1 MYLWYFFTVD
11 YNKAPTT
18 SHSSLISEKKNCIS
32 MFWALS
38 LEQSE
43 GKKNLMKS
51 LISIVFV
58 AY

>member
-18 SHSSLISEKKNCIS
+18 SHSSLISEKNCIS

-51 LISIVFV
+51 LISIVFA